1 MQLVEN
7 IFELIWNWIVSLF
20 NAKSLIYHSCS
31 SRFVYLHD
39 YCIRHDL
46 FVSFQFIS
54 GKSHKKKKKKKKNNS
69 ESGDHDESTNSVNTT
84 TDASEKDKSESP
96 KKKKKKK
103 KKSQNEDEADSRSEE
118 KGQKRKATENGDIV
132 ATTTPAKKA
141 NFNIE
146 KLKEALGKTDSTPAS
161 ASKANTGVDD
171 AKSRLKSSQ
180 FRFLNEKLYSQNG
193 AQSLKM
199 FSADKVLCHS
209 FS

>member
-1 MQLVEN
+1 M
-7 IFELIWNWIVSLF
+7 
-20 NAKSLIYHSCS
+20 
-31 SRFVYLHD
+31 
-39 YCIRHDL
+39 
-46 FVSFQFIS
+46 
-54 GKSHKKKKKKKKNNS
+54 
-69 ESGDHDESTNSVNTT
+69 T
-84 TDASEKDKSESP
+84 SP
-96 KKKKKKK
+96 QIPSIQRLTRQKKKK

-146 KLKEALGKTDSTPAS
+146 KLKEALGKTDSTS